1 MWYENLTTRKNLLPL
16 AQALMNTEVV
26 QRNHKLTLYCGVP
39 METLSAKEQAPPSGD
54 PMSQVFDYVF
64 CEGDVPVLTVMLVPW
79 SRWGAPSEDGRSGSG
94 AAPRLNLPEVLSLAF
109 PDNEPE
115 KAQQCIADILGKA
128 AGSAASQELRFMGRE
143 VEPASQL
150 EQEMLAAKL
159 LRSVPFRGS
168 GPSSKWSCGQKE
180 PTQYGW
186 ECGLMLGFS
195 VRENRTYECRV
206 YYSPFTPALFRTLS
220 RQSFHTCG
228 GAQQWRETIPLEQ
241 RLARLQQGLPS
252 DSMYSAIQVQKMANM
267 PLDAYL
273 RDFPEELA
281 DLRRALPEL
290 EEDAVYRDA
299 AALIHRRSSQ
309 HTWTEEPG
317 LSTEYSWC
325 TQILAKPLLRACQ
338 EWRKGR

>member
-1 MWYENLTTRKNLLPL
+1 MWYENLTKRKNLLPL
-16 AQALMNTEVV
+16 AQALMNAEVF
-26 QRNHKLTLYCGVP
+26 QKNHKLTLYCGVP
-39 METLSAKEQAPPSGD
+39 REALGAREQTPPPGG
-54 PMSQVFDYVF
+54 PVGQAFDYV
-64 CEGDVPVLTVMLVPW
+64 CCKGDVPILTVTLVSE
-79 SRWGAPSEDGRSGSG
+79 SRWGAPAEDGRSGSG
-94 AAPRLNLPEVLSLAF
+94 AAQLNLPDVLSLAF
-109 PDNEPE
+109 PDNELE
-115 KAQQCIADILGKA
+115 KAQQCIADVLGKA
-128 AGSAASQELRFMGRE
+128 AGIAADQELRFLGQE

-159 LRSVPFRGS
+159 LRPVPFHGG
-168 GPSSKWSCGQKE
+168 GPSPKRGRGQKE

-195 VRENRTYECRV
+195 AGENHAYACKV
-206 YYSPFTPALFRTLS
+206 YYVPHAPALCGALS
-220 RQSFHTCG
+220 RRNAHG
-228 GAQQWRETIPLEQ
+228 DARQWRETIPLEQ
-241 RLARLQQGLPS
+241 SLTRLRQGLPS
-252 DSMYSAIQVQKMANM
+252 DSAYSAIQVQKMADM
-267 PLDAYL
+267 PLDDYL

-299 AALIHRRSSQ
+299 AALIHRRSCQ
-309 HTWTEEPG
+309 RTWTEEPG